1 MADNATGTIGNDTLD
16 QSASTGPGTI
26 HGLSGHDS
34 ILAGTGTVMIYGDS
48 GNDTVVLKTG
58 NTGVVSGFTGND
70 SIYAAGDIGSMTL
83 YGYLG
88 ADTIDAWQSYQSQTI
103 FGGDGTDDTDSKDG
117 SDSLSPETARISS
130 TVKGATTRS
139 TATWAMTQ

>member
-1 MADNATGTIGNDTLD
+1 MPQVLSVMTPSTNRLALDPARFTASAATIR
-16 QSASTGPGTI
+16 SSPA
-26 HGLSGHDS
+26 
-34 ILAGTGTVMIYGDS
+34 LALMICGDS
-48 GNDTVVLKTG
+48 GNDTVVLKAG

-103 FGGDGTDDTDSKDG
+103 FCGDGTDDTDSKDG